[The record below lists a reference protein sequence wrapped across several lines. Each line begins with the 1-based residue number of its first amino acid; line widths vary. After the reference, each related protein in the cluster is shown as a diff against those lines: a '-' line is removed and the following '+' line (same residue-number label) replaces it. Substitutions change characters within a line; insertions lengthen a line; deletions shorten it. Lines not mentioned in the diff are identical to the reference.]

1 MQAPNG
7 PSKRVHT
14 GKPLSKR
21 ILENWQM
28 YLFLLIP
35 MVWLIVFKYWPMYGV
50 TIAFKKYAPKAG
62 ILGSPWVGFEY
73 LVRFFQSYQ
82 FNRTVFNTVY
92 LSMMSMI
99 ITFPI
104 PIIFALLLNS
114 VRSTKYKGVVENVT
128 YMPHFI
134 STVVMVG
141 ILRRIFDI
149 NTGMINNLVELIPGV
164 NYTLNMFMGGHN
176 FRVLYILSGIWQ
188 STGWGSI
195 IYMAAL
201 SSVDPEQHEAATID
215 GASRLQRVLHVD
227 IPAIIPTI
235 TVTLILRFGSVMG
248 IGFDK
253 AYLMQNDTNLVAS
266 EVIATYVYKAGLT
279 STANDAFSYATAIG
293 LFNSGVNLFYVLMVN
308 KIADKVNGSGLW

>member
-114 VRSTKYKGVVENVT
+114 VRST
-128 YMPHFI
+128 
-134 STVVMVG
+134 
-141 ILRRIFDI
+141 
-149 NTGMINNLVELIPGV
+149 
-164 NYTLNMFMGGHN
+164 
-176 FRVLYILSGIWQ
+176 
-188 STGWGSI
+188 
-195 IYMAAL
+195 
-201 SSVDPEQHEAATID
+201 
-215 GASRLQRVLHVD
+215 
-227 IPAIIPTI
+227 
-235 TVTLILRFGSVMG
+235 
-248 IGFDK
+248 
-253 AYLMQNDTNLVAS
+253 
-266 EVIATYVYKAGLT
+266 
-279 STANDAFSYATAIG
+279 
-293 LFNSGVNLFYVLMVN
+293 
-308 KIADKVNGSGLW
+308 

>member
-104 PIIFALLLNS
+104 PIIFLREILMLNAFDSEAAGALADELMNNQSLQDLL
-114 VRSTKYKGVVENVT
+114 KYGLIVISSAPILILYPFVKKYFMKGV
-128 YMPHFI
+128 
-134 STVVMVG
+134 
-141 ILRRIFDI
+141 
-149 NTGMINNLVELIPGV
+149 MI
-164 NYTLNMFMGGHN
+164 
-176 FRVLYILSGIWQ
+176 
-188 STGWGSI
+188 
-195 IYMAAL
+195 
-201 SSVDPEQHEAATID
+201 
-215 GASRLQRVLHVD
+215 GAVK
-227 IPAIIPTI
+227 
-235 TVTLILRFGSVMG
+235 G
-248 IGFDK
+248 
-253 AYLMQNDTNLVAS
+253 
-266 EVIATYVYKAGLT
+266 
-279 STANDAFSYATAIG
+279 
-293 LFNSGVNLFYVLMVN
+293 
-308 KIADKVNGSGLW
+308 